1 MSDYLR
7 GKAVRKLLKG
17 VQVNRDAATLPQATA
32 GALFNV
38 VGGRV
43 TITQILGEVTTAI
56 ENQANAT
63 KLVAIPTGGSASDLC
78 DTLDIGNDG
87 VGTMYSIT
95 GAVGTAMQ
103 DDAGVVPDQT
113 TPLIVKPGTISLDC
127 AASNTGEVK
136 WSIIYVPVD
145 DGAYVEEA

>member
-7 GKAVRKLLKG
+7 GKAVRKILKG
-17 VQVNRDAATLPQATA
+17 VQVNRDSATLPQGTD

-56 ENQANAT
+56 QNQANDT
-63 KLVAIPTGGSASDLC
+63 NLVAIPTGGAASDLC
-78 DTLDIGNDG
+78 DTLDIADDG

-95 GAVGTAMQ
+95 GTVGTAMQ

-113 TPLIVKPGTISLDC
+113 VPLIVKPGTISLDC
-127 AASNTGEVK
+127 DASNTGEVK
-136 WSIIYVPVD
+136 WSVIYIPVD
-145 DGAYVEEA
+145 DGAYVEVA